1 MIIIV
6 WLFTAFISLNVFFR
20 IVKSGCL
27 FSSSLPPSE
36 LAYKETDL
44 CDICIVRQCK
54 PDDFFTRNMRRRLH
68 RDR

>member
-36 LAYKETDL
+36 LAYKETDS
-44 CDICIVRQCK
+44 CGIYIVR
-54 PDDFFTRNMRRRLH
+54 R
-68 RDR
+68 

>member
-6 WLFTAFISLNVFFR
+6 WLFTAFISLNVFL
-20 IVKSGCL
+20 KSKKWLL
-27 FSSSLPPSE
+27 FCSSLPPSE

-54 PDDFFTRNMRRRLH
+54 PDDFFTRNMRRMLH